1 MVERQLPNQH
11 DPTPG
16 AVECLDFD
24 KDKLDL
30 AAGNAGD
37 VLPSAI
43 IRGQGRT
50 RLDICGSWPPPLNRP
65 RNADLPHAAIVTES

>member
-24 KDKLDL
+24 EDKLDL

-37 VLPSAI
+37 ELRLGHNTRPKQNAI
-43 IRGQGRT
+43 RY
-50 RLDICGSWPPPLNRP
+50 LWVM
-65 RNADLPHAAIVTES
+65 AAAAQSTA